1 MAIVDGNQM
10 FARPGP
16 RLVDALEFLV
26 GLLHNKPHL
35 IPADFPW
42 TWWDT
47 QKAAALAGSKLQ
59 SQSPDTN
66 GIAGS
71 GAAPEGSQMPHSSS
85 SDTAEVR
92 SQVANVSSSS
102 SNSIAD
108 DSKQLANGSSSRG
121 AVASKGTT
129 SNGVTS
135 PVGPNPQDQA
145 DISDSSS
152 KFTAAAQA
160 GSASQSSSSKAGQ
173 QAVEQS
179 GRAVRSGVE
188 GGGQAGQGPGGGKWG
203 AAPFLGAEIEEAH
216 AAAID
221 AGQPTYTDPATGYKV
236 QGSYLL

>member
-16 RLVDALEFLV
+16 RLVDALQFLV
-26 GLLHNKPHL
+26 GLLHSKPHL

-47 QKAAALAGSKLQ
+47 QKAAALAGSKPQ

-71 GAAPEGSQMPHSSS
+71 GAATEGSQMPHSSS
-85 SDTAEVR
+85 SDTAEVK
-92 SQVANVSSSS
+92 SQLANLSSSS
-102 SNSIAD
+102 SNSTAD
-108 DSKQLANGSSSRG
+108 DSKQLPNGSSSRG

-129 SNGVTS
+129 SNGITS
-135 PVGPNPQDQA
+135 PVGPNPH
-145 DISDSSS
+145 DISDPSS
-152 KFTAAAQA
+152 KFTAAEQA
-160 GSASQSSSSKAGQ
+160 GSASQSSSSK
-173 QAVEQS
+173 AVEQS

-188 GGGQAGQGPGGGKWG
+188 GGGQAGQGAGGRKWG